1 MTGPLFAPFRALI
14 AAQPQREAS
23 DCAAPSGWRKL
34 Q

>member
-14 AAQPQREAS
+14 AAPPKREAS
-23 DCAAPSGWRKL
+23 DRAAPSGWRRL